1 MSEGIVTRDLIPRC
15 LGSKAAVCEGQHAF
29 SSQMVCKQVA
39 ITTGVIYPGYSA
51 MINIL
56 KHS

>member
-1 MSEGIVTRDLIPRC
+1 MSEGIVTGDLIPRC
-15 LGSKAAVCEGQHAF
+15 LSSKAAMCKGQYAF

-51 MINIL
+51 MRNIL
-56 KHS
+56 KLS